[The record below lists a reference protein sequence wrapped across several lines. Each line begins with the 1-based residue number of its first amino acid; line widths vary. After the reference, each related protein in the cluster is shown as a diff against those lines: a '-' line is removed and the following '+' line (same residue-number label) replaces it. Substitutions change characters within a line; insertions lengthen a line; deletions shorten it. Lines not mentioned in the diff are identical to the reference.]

1 MQLPDTCIPFSSST
15 ENVLTFR
22 PDLKHFPLESIHL
35 SLTGGTMKIYIA
47 ASWKHQHAVE
57 MLTALL
63 EDAGH
68 AVLSWLREGR
78 PEEAFLSRRELEHF
92 IYSVEG
98 KRVFDF
104 CAGSAIGCDLVIYLG
119 PSGCDAWA
127 EVGAAYGRGV
137 PVLGLLAKSEEVGLM
152 RHMIRS
158 WHRSVNDLLQAV
170 ERIAGLRPELFASGG
185 SA

>member
-1 MQLPDTCIPFSSST
+1 
-15 ENVLTFR
+15 
-22 PDLKHFPLESIHL
+22 
-35 SLTGGTMKIYIA
+35 MKIYIA

-57 MLTALL
+57 MLTRLL
-63 EDAGH
+63 EEAGH
-68 AVLSWLREGR
+68 TVFSWLREGR

-92 IYSVEG
+92 IYSAAG
-98 KRVFDF
+98 KQVFDF
-104 CAGSAIGCDLVIYLG
+104 CAESATGCDLVIYLG

-158 WHRSVNDLLQAV
+158 WHRSVSDLLQAV
-170 ERIAGLRPELFASGG
+170 HSLAGKKLP
-185 SA
+185 